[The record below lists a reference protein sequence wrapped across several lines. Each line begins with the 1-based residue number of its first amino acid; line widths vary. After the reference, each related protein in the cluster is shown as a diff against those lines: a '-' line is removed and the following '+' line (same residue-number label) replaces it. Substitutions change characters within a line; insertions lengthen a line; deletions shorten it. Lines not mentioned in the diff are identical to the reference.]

1 MAAEIRAESSSP
13 SSPVSTTST
22 NSSAKPELLNKVEGG
37 AEEVHA
43 AILIPGQDGIISI
56 SADRSVRLML
66 LRDSGQYWPSV
77 CHYMG
82 AAATSFH
89 YYHSFKKLFIG
100 LDNGTIVE
108 FKVSDDFNRMD
119 SIRDYHAHQGRVT
132 GVQLTSN
139 DWILSVS
146 RDRYFQFH
154 NVKNGQRLGG
164 YLCSAWCTALAYDE
178 AAKYAF
184 IGDYS
189 GKFTVCHLS
198 ENGVK
203 LINVLKG
210 HNGSIQSLNWD
221 GTQGWLYSGSYD
233 SSVFVW
239 DIGGRRGTV
248 YELNGHRNKVNT
260 VHYVP
265 SAKSLLS
272 TGEDSNLV
280 IWNMSVYR
288 NESADWAESDVCQL
302 CNRPFYWN
310 FKAMYDQKQ
319 IGLRQ
324 HHCRKCGKA
333 VCDSCST
340 KKCPLPIKGHE
351 FPVRVCEN
359 CYINVTEDEKKSLAR
374 FYDMKH
380 CVRYMSYDE
389 NRKLMLT
396 IGPDHIIKVWSMK
409 GIL

>member
-13 SSPVSTTST
+13 TTPLPT
-22 NSSAKPELLNKVEGG
+22 GPAGSAKPELLNKVEGG

-43 AILIPGQDGIISI
+43 AILIPDQDGIISI

-82 AAATSFH
+82 AAATAIHYFH
-89 YYHSFKKLFIG
+89 SQKKLFIG

-108 FKVSDDFNRMD
+108 FQLSDDFNRMD
-119 SIRDYHAHQGRVT
+119 SVRDYHAHQGRVT
-132 GVQLTSN
+132 GVHLTSN

-154 NVKNGQRLGG
+154 NAKNGHRLGG
-164 YLCSAWCTALAYDE
+164 YLCSAWCTALTYDE

-189 GKFTVCHLS
+189 GQITVCQLS
-198 ENGVK
+198 DTGVK

-210 HNGSIQSLNWD
+210 HNGSIQSLCWD
-221 GTQGWLYSGSYD
+221 GSQGSLFSGSYD
-233 SSVFVW
+233 ASVFCW

-265 SAKSLLS
+265 SAKALLS

-280 IWNMSVYR
+280 IWDMSVYR
-288 NESADWAESDVCQL
+288 TESADWAESDVCQL
-302 CNRPFYWN
+302 CGKPFYWN

-340 KKCPLPIKGHE
+340 KKCPLPTKGHE
-351 FPVRVCEN
+351 FPVRICEN